1 MQLKFKII
9 ETPDEILAVSE
20 EEIKEGDWFIHV
32 KSKRLYRCRLSDI
45 QLVRLENCKKIVAYQ
60 RKGNKPELD
69 LPLLPEMVNKTFTT
83 EDRIY
88 CVDVQNY
95 EFDTAPQ
102 TWDDEKFMSEAE
114 IQGNVYSLKGF
125 VKAFNKTEIN
135 QDNLIIRLVKTNMV
149 VEDDVQA
156 LEDIQALADKHTKNL
171 LLTSEGRTQRW
182 WGFIEGYRAATKV
195 YSEEDLRQ
203 AVELIKKSCYPV
215 SKLFSDEVIVKH
227 NFTID
232 EIIQSLKQPKTPKYF
247 IAEMVQKSINGSI
260 PVNQDW
266 EYEFKTTTI
275 DGKTY
280 LVGKYL
286 NE

>member
-182 WGFIEGYRAATKV
+182 WGFIQGHKAATKV
-195 YSEEDLRQ
+195 YSEEDLRNL
-203 AVELIKKSCYPV
+203 VNSVTEFMSHHEPDEFNEWFEKK
-215 SKLFSDEVIVKH
+215 L
-227 NFTID
+227 
-232 EIIQSLKQPKTPKYF
+232 QSLKQHKTLKYF
-247 IAEMVQKSINGSI
+247 VAETVDEAIRTDKDVNGENGFKYI
-260 PVNQDW
+260 T
-266 EYEFKTTTI
+266 EFKTIITN
-275 DGKTY
+275 GKTY
-280 LVGKYL
+280 LVGKY
-286 NE
+286 EY